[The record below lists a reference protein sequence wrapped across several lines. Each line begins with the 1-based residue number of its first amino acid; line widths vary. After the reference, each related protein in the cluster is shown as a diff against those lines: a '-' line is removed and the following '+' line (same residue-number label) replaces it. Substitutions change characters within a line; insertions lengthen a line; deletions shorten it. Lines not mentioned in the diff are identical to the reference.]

1 MNNYGLRG
9 FLIAF
14 SVFFLLTFKGCS
26 NAWSGTAGTDYF
38 SLTILSIIV
47 GSIIGAVGLLIGKQ
61 FKTEKQVKEKEFIV
75 KNKKLI
81 FILLPSILVL
91 LYFFGRYNPLFS
103 SSDKV
108 TDNLQNNL
116 GNLNGEWGYKNDKED
131 ETWWLQICYNEDS
144 KNGTYILSKK
154 YDSWGE
160 NNDQKIKTV
169 SEGPFTLIE
178 GYDRYGDK
186 AYVGKNSN
194 TGNAVFAITQIENK
208 YAVDWL
214 LRISMI
220 EDVMFG
226 KHMSKLSN
234 ECK

>member
-14 SVFFLLTFKGCS
+14 SFFFLLTFKGCS
-26 NAWSGTAGTDYF
+26 HGWSGTSGTDYF
-38 SLTILSIIV
+38 SLTILSIVV

-61 FKTEKQVKEKEFIV
+61 FKTEQPLKEKEFIV

-81 FILLPSILVL
+81 FILIPSALVL
-91 LYFFGRYNPLFS
+91 LYFFGRYNPIFNS
-103 SSDKV
+103 NEV

-116 GNLNGEWGYKNDKED
+116 GNLIGEWEYENKKED
-131 ETWWLQICYNEDS
+131 ETWWLQICYNEDA
-144 KNGTYILSKK
+144 KNGTYVLRQK

-178 GYDRYGDK
+178 GYDRFGDK
-186 AYVGKNSN
+186 AYIGKNN
-194 TGNAVFAITQIENK
+194 ITGNAVFAITQIENR

-214 LRISMI
+214 LRISII